1 MCSSGS
7 SGQPQDRKQFD
18 NACLVRVV
26 KQARYT
32 RYNRAMIHRRTKGA
46 NGRALG
52 GGNPVAEFG
61 DKQSKWRKGSPADR
75 GRSPTTH
82 SARSKRFAI
91 LGTMPPAAALIFW
104 LHTRQGKEHVLP
116 VQAPRVTFL
125 AKQRGSPN
133 FGHGRGRKLDKR
145 SVMQTRERRKALR
158 DSDDYEHGMRDS
170 LWTEECEPMHSWQEA
185 LFPNCNTVHEMG
197 VGHVREDPGVFQSLA
212 SGGYNEVFQFNLDLP
227 PLGEKIVLKELTY
240 GADYTDRNFDRVRRD
255 ALISERAT
263 HSRYVVDVLG
273 HCGLSELAP
282 LALGGTMSQLI
293 DNSADEELGDET
305 KLKLATAAAIGLAD
319 LHDLNGD
326 GIPSVTHGDLKNN
339 QYMLVGN
346 RYRLGDFNR
355 GRFLRKHRTTGL
367 PCSYTIGKNDAKYR
381 SPEEYRYD
389 ELTAKIDVW
398 ALGSTIFRILT
409 GSTVWSGHKTRVV
422 QKKIA
427 KTNATPPLP
436 EEYEDA
442 ENASP
447 VTKLLV
453 KVMYEMCFIADPET
467 RSSAKEIAEHLQKEA
482 KALGVDNFD
491 VGAPT

>member
-1 MCSSGS
+1 
-7 SGQPQDRKQFD
+7 
-18 NACLVRVV
+18 
-26 KQARYT
+26 
-32 RYNRAMIHRRTKGA
+32 MIHRRTKGA
-46 NGRALG
+46 NGTALS

-61 DKQSKWRKGSPADR
+61 DKPPPHHAQSKWRKGSPAG
-75 GRSPTTH
+75 GRSPTAPTFLRD
-82 SARSKRFAI
+82 ARCKRFAI
-91 LGTMPPAAALIFW
+91 LGTMPPTAALIFW
-104 LHTRQGKEHVLP
+104 LHTRQVKVVEHVLP

-125 AKQRGSPN
+125 KKRANSNIN
-133 FGHGRGRKLDKR
+133 FGHHGLGRKLDKK
-145 SVMQTRERRKALR
+145 SVMQTREQKKALR

-170 LWTEECEPMHSWQEA
+170 LWTEECEPMHAWQEA

-197 VGHVREDPGVFQSLA
+197 IGHVREDPGVFQSLA

-227 PLGEKIVLKELTY
+227 PVGEKIVLKELTY
-240 GADYTDRNFDRVRRD
+240 GVDYTDRNFDRVRRD

-263 HSRYVVDVLG
+263 RSQYVVDVLC

-293 DNSADEELGDET
+293 DNSADEELADET

-409 GSTVWSGHKTRVV
+409 GSTVWSGHKTKAV

-442 ENASP
+442 ESASP

-467 RSSAKEIAEHLQKEA
+467 RASAKEVAEYLEKEA

-491 VGAPT
+491 VEDPT